1 MIPPG
6 IGAGP
11 VSPDPLLIFD
21 GYNDTLLDLHLPERG
36 GCTFFERSE
45 AGCLNP
51 PRAEDGGFGG
61 GFFACWAPPYPQ
73 SG

>member
-1 MIPPG
+1 LIPPG

-36 GCTFFERSE
+36 GGCTFFERSE
-45 AGCLNP
+45 AGYLNP
-51 PRAEDGGFGG
+51 PRA
-61 GFFACWAPPYPQ
+61 
-73 SG
+73 

>member
-1 MIPPG
+1 LIPPD

-36 GCTFFERSE
+36 GGCTFFERSE
-45 AGCLNP
+45 AGYLNP
-51 PRAEDGGFGG
+51 PRA
-61 GFFACWAPPYPQ
+61 
-73 SG
+73 